1 MDRPPAI
8 ALLGPGEAGAEVAR
22 KLLLSISWKGVA
34 AAGVEGAEAAG
45 VADWLRCDIAAQ
57 LDRFAA
63 SDLEV
68 FLAGSR
74 QHARRRTAEM
84 TAAAQQLTDLGVP
97 SRVAAAARDQ
107 LAALA
112 DAAAA
117 GEDDGRS

>member
-1 MDRPPAI
+1 M
-8 ALLGPGEAGAEVAR
+8 
-22 KLLLSISWKGVA
+22 
-34 AAGVEGAEAAG
+34 EGAEAAG
-45 VADWLRCDIAAQ
+45 VADWLRRDIAAE

-68 FLAGSR
+68 FLTGSR

-84 TAAAQQLTDLGVP
+84 AAAVQQLADLGVP

-112 DAAAA
+112 DAATAE
-117 GEDDGRS
+117 EDADRS